1 MKKNIKHLAYFLCG
15 VVAVIAISCA
25 KEAAPA
31 EEPVEPSGNP
41 ADTEIPE
48 GYVAITFTAVCDG
61 GTKSALD
68 GDDTVWSENDQIKV
82 FFDGGDPQI
91 FTLSSDAG
99 EKSGLFSGIAQ
110 VGATPLYA
118 VYPASITSAISGTG
132 VNITVPGTQDGSFG
146 SGNIA
151 VAKVGEENNM
161 AFKNVAALLSFQ
173 LKTGTNVSKI
183 EVRSVDNSS
192 LSGVLTVDCSG
203 DIPTPTAASSGSSL
217 VTMTIS
223 GARTYYMAVLPV
235 SSISKDVTHTKGLDI
250 RYFSGT
256 SGSYKETGCYYLKK
270 NLSIEKNNI
279 YSLGE
284 VETDKNY
291 YVTVGGKGDKNGMN
305 WDNALSKDKM
315 WKMLQLGGTDVD
327 VDAAK
332 VRAVDGA
339 TFHLGA
345 GTYYFGTDPTISF
358 SESSPI
364 SITFKGDYPSGGA
377 ASQTRDG
384 ANRAVFSGTNPSNA
398 SEKGAAIKL
407 RGKVNITFDG
417 ISFEN
422 GYGTAD
428 ESEDGVSAAL
438 DCYSSGSDG
447 ADISVTMNYC
457 CVKNNTNAYY
467 NTSTNKWGAGVRLM
481 NVSSFHADSV
491 TFAHNT
497 SRAAPALSVR
507 NTSVTLENCEF
518 IDNKS
523 SFDCG
528 ALYVNG
534 SSASAS
540 ITDCTFTDNE
550 AINEEGAGANKDYG
564 KGLGGAIKCVDGG
577 TLTITGGAF
586 SNNKAWKGG
595 AIYVKNSSSV
605 KTLHAIGTT
614 FTGNGSGNTRSGGA
628 IFTEASFT
636 IDDCTFSYNNA
647 ACWGGAIEMEASKNY
662 YVRGGT
668 FSHNAISTRDP
679 DYGGGAMCLGIGTL
693 QMNKGTNG
701 LSFTGNTSAGMG
713 GALFLESNTSFT
725 DASFSSNSSDLDGGA
740 IYVKSGTATIHDA
753 SFTGNHARYGGSM
766 LISSNA
772 EIYKTQFDSNYAWGS
787 GALYINQSS
796 SGKHAWF
803 DRCSFSGNYITD
815 PNNEESGTTLYL
827 GAITEFCM
835 NNCSIND
842 NTYTISTHTNYS
854 RPAWV
859 AIIGAEKSMFS
870 NCSFI
875 GNLRRGSNGSTTVSS
890 GASMIHIEKGLSNC
904 YFINSIVACNN
915 GASDQ
920 AGNQSFRSWGTGATV
935 ASCYYVFRSD
945 RHNSVTVTS
954 TTGGQQGEMSNT
966 DVGDASWSSNCW
978 SWNGKI
984 KGADVS
990 KATAGNILSQMNTV
1004 SSSFVS
1010 WLGSDKYLDGRSVKR
1025 GSGKDTDEWWPGAY
1039 QN

>member
-48 GYVAITFTAVCDG
+48 GYVAITFTAVCDS

-99 EKSGLFSGIAQ
+99 KTSGLFSGIAQ

-173 LKTGTNVSKI
+173 LKTGTNVTKI

-203 DIPTPTAASSGSSL
+203 DPTPTAASSASNS
-217 VTMTIS
+217 VTMTTS
-223 GARTYYMAVLPV
+223 GAGTYYMAVLPV
-235 SSISKDVTHTKGLDI
+235 SSISKDDTHSKGLDI
-250 RYFSGT
+250 SYFSGT
-256 SGSYKETGCYYLKK
+256 SGSYMETGCYYLKK

-284 VETDKNY
+284 VETDNNY
-291 YVTVGGKGDKNGMN
+291 YVTVEGAGDKNGMN
-305 WDNALSKDKM
+305 WGNALSKDKM
-315 WKMLQLGGTDVD
+315 WKMLQLGGTDDD

-332 VRAVDGA
+332 VRVLDGA

-345 GTYYFGTDPTISF
+345 GTYYFGTDPSISF
-358 SESSPI
+358 SESSQI

-384 ANRAVFSGTNPSNA
+384 TCRAVFTGTNPSNS

-447 ADISVTMNYC
+447 ADICVTMNYC

-467 NTSTNKWGAGVRLM
+467 NTSTNNWGAGVRLM

-507 NTSVTLENCEF
+507 NTSVTLENCKF

-540 ITDCTFTDNE
+540 ITDCTFTGNE
-550 AINEEGAGANKDYG
+550 AINEDGEGTNKDYG
-564 KGLGGAIKCVDGG
+564 KGLGGAIKCIDGG
-577 TLTITGGAF
+577 TLTITGGTF

-628 IFTEASFT
+628 IYTEASIT
-636 IDDCTFSYNNA
+636 IDDCTFSNNNA
-647 ACWGGAIEMEASKNY
+647 ACWGGAIEMKASKNY

-668 FSHNAISTRDP
+668 FYRNAISTTGS

-693 QMNKGTNG
+693 QMNKGTDG
-701 LSFTGNTSAGMG
+701 LSFTENTSAGMG
-713 GALFLESNTSFT
+713 GALFLGSNTSFT

-753 SFTGNHARYGGSM
+753 SFTGNHANLGGAMYAKSTVENWKAQFN
-766 LISSNA
+766 SNHA
-772 EIYKTQFDSNYAWGS
+772 TEGGAIYIEQTS
-787 GALYINQSS
+787 GN
-796 SGKHAWF
+796 HAWF
-803 DRCSFSGNYITD
+803 DRCSFSERNYITAVQGL
-815 PNNEESGTTLYL
+815 GTTIKVSAS
-827 GAITEFCM
+827 GEFCM
-835 NNCSIND
+835 NNCSID
-842 NTYTISTHTNYS
+842 DGTYNQNAENNFS
-854 RPAWV
+854 RTSWIAV
-859 AIIGAEKSMFS
+859 TAAKSMFS

-875 GNLRRGSNGSTTVSS
+875 GYVRKGENGNTIVSEK
-890 GASMIHIEKGLSNC
+890 GSMIYISPTVAANTC
-904 YFINSIVACNN
+904 FFINSIVACNLKSFQSWN
-915 GASDQ
+915 DKGFGHVELYYTYYNTTQDLTIDGTPDGGASGVTNGVV
-920 AGNQSFRSWGTGATV
+920 GN
-935 ASCYYVFRSD
+935 
-945 RHNSVTVTS
+945 
-954 TTGGQQGEMSNT
+954 
-966 DVGDASWSSNCW
+966 ASWSSNCW

-984 KGADVS
+984 KGEDVS
-990 KATAGNILSQMNTV
+990 KDTAGNILSRMDTV
-1004 SSSFVS
+1004 SPSFVS

-1025 GSGKDTDEWWPGAY
+1025 GSGKETDEWWPGAY
-1039 QN
+1039 QPAN